1 MSKQEWHGEDRRSHP
16 QLTDEQMELIAE
28 RAAEKA
34 VAKMT
39 AQMYQHIGKGV
50 LDKLFLIVG
59 ICAVGFA
66 AWLNAKGFLK

>member
-1 MSKQEWHGEDRRSHP
+1 MNRDDWIGENRRAHP
-16 QLTDEQMELIAE
+16 QLTDEQMDEIAE

-50 LDKLFLIVG
+50 LDKFFLIVG
-59 ICAVGFA
+59 VLAVGLA
-66 AWLNAKGFLK
+66 AWLHAKGYLK